1 MEQKNGAATAST
13 ILGIVSLVLAII
25 GGITFGVIGAAI
37 ALILGIVAVVLGI
50 NAKKQTGGTKGQA
63 GFVCGLIGII
73 FAVIFA
79 VGCSICGAVE
89 SSSTKTSYTCSDCRQ
104 SGARTVVLAPFFS
117 VCSNRSPK
125 MIKKSILSSLS
136 YRFFEA
142 SLLVFLDSCRQR

>member
-1 MEQKNGAATAST
+1 MATEIMIFETKDNEIKLTVPVENETVWLTQAQMTELFQVDRTVITRHVNNVFKENELLRKRNVQKMH
-13 ILGIVSLVLAII
+13 IP
-25 GGITFGVIGAAI
+25 
-37 ALILGIVAVVLGI
+37 
-50 NAKKQTGGTKGQA
+50 
-63 GFVCGLIGII
+63 
-73 FAVIFA
+73 
-79 VGCSICGAVE
+79 
-89 SSSTKTSYTCSDCRQ
+89 DCRQ